1 MLLNRGQPFPIPRS
15 WLRLQLT
22 SPPVLAQALPYPA
35 RPIGYHVNR
44 TGRRLQ
50 HRLMELVAAQGY
62 DYPVEFWPALHH
74 LYRAGGALS
83 QNRLAD
89 YLFRDKATV
98 ARLVARMERD
108 GFVRRE
114 PDPADRRLKR
124 VLLTPF
130 GKTVTAQLRSHVH
143 AMVSRS
149 TRDIPAA
156 DLETCLDVLDQ
167 VFENLSPPP

>member
-1 MLLNRGQPFPIPRS
+1 M
-15 WLRLQLT
+15 
-22 SPPVLAQALPYPA
+22 
-35 RPIGYHVNR
+35 H
-44 TGRRLQ
+44 
-50 HRLMELVAAQGY
+50 HRLVEIVAARGY

-74 LYRAGGALS
+74 LDRAGGTLS

-89 YLFRDKATV
+89 YLVRDKATV

-108 GFVRRE
+108 GFVRRA
-114 PDPADRRLKR
+114 PDPVDRRLKR
-124 VLLTPF
+124 VLLTPS
-130 GKTVTAQLRSHVH
+130 GKTVTAELRADVH